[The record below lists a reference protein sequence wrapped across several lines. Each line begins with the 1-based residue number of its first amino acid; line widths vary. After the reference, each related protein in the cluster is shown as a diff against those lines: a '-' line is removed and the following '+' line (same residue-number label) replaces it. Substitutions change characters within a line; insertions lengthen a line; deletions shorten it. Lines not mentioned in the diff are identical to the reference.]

1 MSHLAGITMQAYAM
15 YVYVCHENDSR
26 DPDWSTWQ
34 ESGSEPD
41 TQIGHV
47 LWWAPLPPPQKS
59 TQAYLKALCSDH
71 YYFSLHQRPP
81 PAGQCGHHHT
91 TIFAD
96 DCLIYC
102 QIKSP
107 KTRTSVNVISN
118 PWRSGPKYGAC
129 ASTLPSA
136 QSFAPIAPRSPLFVS
151 TLCVEKSCLNPRRP
165 STLIG
170 VVISSDL
177 LWEKQVNAISQ
188 KASNTLNFIRRNLK
202 YCPQEAKTI
211 AYNSLVRSTV
221 EYCTSAW
228 DPIMPRTLTRASEST
243 GGLQDSFLETT
254 ARGAVSLPC
263 SPNWAGSP

>member
-1 MSHLAGITMQAYAM
+1 MYAM
-15 YVYVCHENDSR
+15 RMILGIQTGQPGRRVVQNRTLKSATYCGGRLFLHHRSR
-26 DPDWSTWQ
+26 LRRTSRHCART
-34 ESGSEPD
+34 
-41 TQIGHV
+41 TII
-47 LWWAPLPPPQKS
+47 
-59 TQAYLKALCSDH
+59 
-71 YYFSLHQRPP
+71 FSLHQRPP

-136 QSFAPIAPRSPLFVS
+136 QSSAPIAPRSPLFVS